1 MNILGQEQPVIYKMD
16 DMFDPTT
23 AQMFLAAQQNY
34 ANAVRQDYM
43 QAAQDQKQFFKENR
57 DFYSPFSKDNEN
69 YYKLTLGGAS
79 KLIDDLRARGI
90 DPARSI
96 EGRLAMENYIY
107 SRPYEQ
113 LANMKMS
120 AKTGLDYITAAQKL
134 KAEGKYNKDF
144 DDFMA
149 KVEGRPNFD
158 NYDTLA
164 AGKPFVGSPYQYND
178 LQTDTDNWYK
188 GSEPLYKGMENGNR
202 VYELNFDDLKKMA
215 QPYIQDYIKT
225 PTGQYRYRNIKE
237 RLLKQNP
244 SLTPSELDK
253 AAQDQFQTD
262 VATAN
267 TKYLRGKKYE
277 SDPFELEKYRTQQ
290 DIAAYEQK
298 KKIDAK
304 YSGGGPGGS
313 NPDDLFVRTDELA
326 NVGSVQYTVGQS
338 YNLRIDPSYRKG
350 IKRIKDGFQIPQY
363 NINNEL
369 TTPADINS
377 NDRTAPVF
385 GRENLVKHA
394 ELTTGIP
401 RKDIIGMGTTEIG
414 EATTKK
420 WYTKDKNGKDV
431 EHKVRAI
438 AVNVWVK
445 VPKLDKSLDEI
456 KNSDRGSTR
465 IKDHYLH
472 VYGGKDGN
480 KKLPQIQYETKL
492 LTNPRTGQP
501 LVRWQKIN
509 QRRAQLVK
517 PDKNTS
523 TFK

>member
-16 DMFDPTT
+16 DMFDPAT

-57 DFYSPFSKDNEN
+57 EFYSPFSKDNEN

-90 DPARSI
+90 DPLRSI

-120 AKTGLDYITAAQKL
+120 AKTGLDYIAAAQKL

-149 KVEGRPNFD
+149 QVEGRPNFD

-164 AGKPFVGSPYQYND
+164 AGKPFVGSPYKYDD

-188 GSEPLYKGMENGNR
+188 GSEPLYKGMEGGNR
-202 VYELNFDDLKKMA
+202 VYELNFDDLKNIA

-237 RLLKQNP
+237 RLLKQDP

-253 AAQDQFQTD
+253 KAQDQFQTD

-267 TKYLRGKKYE
+267 IKYLRGKKYE
-277 SDPFELEKYRTQQ
+277 TDPFALENYRTQQ
-290 DIAAYEQK
+290 DLAAYEQK
-298 KKIDAK
+298 KKIDAA
-304 YSGGGPGGS
+304 YSGGGGSGS
-313 NPDDLFVRTDELA
+313 NVPDIFTESDNNA
-326 NVGSVQYTVGQS
+326 NTGGVQYDTKQS
-338 YNLRIDPSYRKG
+338 YALRIDPEYQKG
-350 IKRIKDGFQIPQY
+350 VQRVGGGFQIPSY
-363 NINNEL
+363 NINNML
-369 TTPADINS
+369 T
-377 NDRTAPVF
+377 RTEDMTNGKYKKPWF
-385 GRENLVKHA
+385 GREDFVKEA
-394 ELTTGIP
+394 EKRTGIP
-401 RKDIIGMGTTEIG
+401 RKDFKAMGTTETG
-414 EATTKK
+414 EMATKT
-420 WYTKDKNGKDV
+420 WTTKDKNGK
-431 EHKVRAI
+431 EIQHKIRAV
-438 AVNVWVK
+438 AVKIWVK
-445 VPKLDKSLDEI
+445 VPKLAEAGDRESTVKNRYKRIADANGKEI
-456 KNSDRGSTR
+456 PGTID
-465 IKDHYLH
+465 
-472 VYGGKDGN
+472 
-480 KKLPQIQYETKL
+480 YETKV
-492 LTNPRTGQP
+492 LTNPKNGQP
-501 LVRWQKIN
+501 YIRWQIIN
-509 QRRAQLVK
+509 ERDDQYVK
-517 PDKNTS
+517 PNNKTS

>member
-90 DPARSI
+90 DPLRSI

-120 AKTGLDYITAAQKL
+120 AKTGLDYIAAAQKL

-149 KVEGRPNFD
+149 QVEGRPNFD

-188 GSEPLYKGMENGNR
+188 GSEPLYKGTEGGNR
-202 VYELNFDDLKKMA
+202 VYELNFNDLKNMA

-253 AAQDQFQTD
+253 KAQEQFQTD

-267 TKYLRGKKYE
+267 IKYLRGKKYE
-277 SDPFELEKYRTQQ
+277 TDPFALEKYRTQQ
-290 DIAAYEQK
+290 DIAAYGAK
-298 KKIDAK
+298 KAIDAA
-304 YSGGGPGGS
+304 YSGGSGGGS
-313 NPDDLFVRTDELA
+313 NAPDIFTEADRKA
-326 NVGSVQYTVGQS
+326 NTGGVQYDTKQS
-338 YNLRIDPSYRKG
+338 YALRIDPEYQKG
-350 IKRIKDGFQIPQY
+350 VQRIKGGFQIPSY
-363 NINNEL
+363 NLNNML
-369 TTPADINS
+369 T
-377 NDRTAPVF
+377 RTEDMTNGKYKKPWF
-385 GRENLVKHA
+385 GREDFVKEA
-394 ELTTGIP
+394 EKRTGIP
-401 RKDIIGMGTTEIG
+401 RKDFAAMGTTETG
-414 EATTKK
+414 EIATKT
-420 WYTKDKNGKDV
+420 WTTRDKNGK
-431 EHKVRAI
+431 ERQHKVRAI
-438 AVNVWVK
+438 AVKIWVK
-445 VPKLDKSLDEI
+445 VPKLKAA
-456 KNSDRGSTR
+456 SDRGST
-465 IKDHYLH
+465 
-472 VYGGKDGN
+472 
-480 KKLPQIQYETKL
+480 IQDRYKYITDDKGIEIPGVIDYETKV

-501 LVRWQKIN
+501 YIRWQIIN
-509 QRRAQLVK
+509 ERDDQYVK
-517 PDKNTS
+517 PDNKTS
-523 TFK
+523 TYK

>member
-16 DMFDPTT
+16 DMFDPAT
-23 AQMFLAAQQNY
+23 AQLFLAAQQNY

-90 DPARSI
+90 DPLRSI
-96 EGRLAMENYIY
+96 EGRLAIENYIY

-120 AKTGLDYITAAQKL
+120 AKAGLDYIAAAQKL

-149 KVEGRPNFD
+149 QVEGRPNFD
-158 NYDTLA
+158 NYDTVA

-188 GSEPLYKGMENGNR
+188 GSEPLYKGMEGGNR
-202 VYELNFDDLKKMA
+202 VYELNFDDLKNIA

-253 AAQDQFQTD
+253 KAQEQFQTD

-267 TKYLRGKKYE
+267 IKYLRGKKYE
-277 SDPFELEKYRTQQ
+277 SDPFALERYRTQQ
-290 DIAAYEQK
+290 DLAAYEQK
-298 KKIDAK
+298 KRIDAA
-304 YSGGGPGGS
+304 YSGGGGGDGS
-313 NPDDLFVRTDELA
+313 DAADIFVESDRKA
-326 NVGSVQYTVGQS
+326 NTGAAQYTPKNS
-338 YNLRIDPSYRKG
+338 YSLRIDPVYLKG
-350 IKRIKDGFQIPQY
+350 VKRINGGFQIPSY
-363 NINNEL
+363 NLNNML
-369 TTPADINS
+369 T
-377 NDRTAPVF
+377 RTVDMTSGKYQKPHF
-385 GRENLVKHA
+385 GREDFVKEA
-394 ELTTGIP
+394 EKRTGIP
-401 RKDIIGMGTTEIG
+401 RKDIIAMGTTETG
-414 EATTKK
+414 EMATKT
-420 WYTKDKNGKDV
+420 WITRDKDGK
-431 EHKVRAI
+431 ERQHKVRAV
-438 AVNVWVK
+438 AVKIWAK
-445 VPKLDKSLDEI
+445 VPKLNEAG
-456 KNSDRGSTR
+456 DRGSTVKNR
-465 IKDHYLH
+465 YKRL
-472 VYGGKDGN
+472 VDGN
-480 KKLPQIQYETKL
+480 GNEIPGTIDYETKV

-501 LVRWQKIN
+501 YVRWQIIN
-509 QRRAQLVK
+509 ERDDQYVK
-517 PDKNTS
+517 PNKKTS
-523 TFK
+523 TYK